1 MLDFVY
7 ISLFLLL
14 HSGKKKISQHKNQHQ
29 QTFAP
34 GEPCISSLSLIRGIN
49 RDDQTEMLMKRSFCL
64 CTMLLKIGTVSCS
77 STKLAGPRSTSPCC
91 RALEQWLP
99 GRTGPCRTTNPLAL
113 ALVVY
118 VNAVTTPATPLLPG
132 IDCY

>member
-14 HSGKKKISQHKNQHQ
+14 HSGKKKSQHENQHQ

-34 GEPCISSLSLIRGIN
+34 GEPCISSLSHIRGIN
-49 RDDQTEMLMKRSFCL
+49 RDDQTEMLMKRYFCL
-64 CTMLLKIGTVSCS
+64 CTMLLEIGTVSCS

-99 GRTGPCRTTNPLAL
+99 GRTGPRKSFNTSSGSVRECSDYSSNSLAPK
-113 ALVVY
+113 Y
-118 VNAVTTPATPLLPG
+118 
-132 IDCY
+132 